1 MIKPYEPL
9 HHKYRPTSFDELVGQ
24 DAITSTLKQA
34 LRSDR
39 ISPAYIFSGPRG
51 TGKTS
56 SARIFA
62 KSLNC
67 LKSEKATTV
76 PCGECELCKGINSGN
91 ALDVIEIDAAS
102 NTGVENIRELIERS
116 RFAPAKAR
124 WKVYVIDECH
134 MLSTAAFNALLKTL
148 EEPPRQV
155 VFILATTDPQRVLP
169 TILSRCMRFDFK
181 RIGVHD
187 LKNHLISIAKK
198 EEIMIDEEAISLIA
212 KHSEGGL
219 RDAESLLDQVSLL
232 PPPITQSNIIQLI
245 GAVPEEELLQVAKS
259 LTNKDPKSILII
271 CNRLISK
278 GKEPIAILQG
288 IASILRDLVVVKVLN
303 ESINLCN
310 ISQENSESL
319 KEIAN
324 SIDLNEVLSI
334 QSKLKGSE
342 NFIRNSTQPK
352 LWLEIH
358 LLGMLADEISQE
370 DKRKIQ
376 SFNKTNVS
384 NDLNIETI
392 NNSPE
397 IIDSTTKKELTNG
410 ISTKDEFQEKTNLDE
425 TWRKVLAMLE
435 LPSTKMLLSQQA
447 KLINLNSSSAEIAIS
462 EKWINM
468 IQSRKNLI
476 EDAFYKAQG
485 SPTKVILIEEKG
497 NFLNNKK
504 DGVISK
510 KIEEKKEFKVNQKAN
525 KNDLTDGKQIKTINN
540 LDTNSI
546 DEIAKKFAEFFNGE
560 IVNLERRNNYTKIQ
574 CDQSFP
580 ILNSYEILTS

>member
-1 MIKPYEPL
+1 MINIYEPL
-9 HHKYRPTSFDELVGQ
+9 HHKYRPTNFDELIGQ
-24 DAITSTLKQA
+24 DPITATLKQA
-34 LRSDR
+34 LISSR
-39 ISPAYIFSGPRG
+39 IAPAYIFSGPRG

-102 NTGVENIRELIERS
+102 NTGVENIRDLIERS

-169 TILSRCMRFDFK
+169 TILSRCMRFDFR
-181 RIGVHD
+181 RIG
-187 LKNHLISIAKK
+187 LQNLESHLTSIAKK
-198 EEIMIDEEAISLIA
+198 EGIVINKDAISLIA
-212 KHSEGGL
+212 KHSQGGL

-232 PPPITQSNIIQLI
+232 PPPITQSNIMNLI
-245 GAVPEEELLQVAKS
+245 GAVPEEELIILAKS
-259 LTNKDPKSILII
+259 LINKDPNSILNI
-271 CNRLISK
+271 CNRLINK

-288 IASILRDLVVVKVLN
+288 IASVLRDLVVTKVTN
-303 ESINLCN
+303 KHTDLCE
-310 ISQENSESL
+310 ISQENRKALNDLGKSL
-319 KEIAN
+319 NLDEI
-324 SIDLNEVLSI
+324 LNL

-342 NFIRNSTQPK
+342 NYIRNSNQPK

-358 LLGMLADEISQE
+358 LLGMLYDQDYKQSSRAKESLVRKTISNKHDTSKTIVSSNKKEKIQEISIQE
-370 DKRKIQ
+370 ESKP
-376 SFNKTNVS
+376 F
-384 NDLNIETI
+384 E
-392 NNSPE
+392 E
-397 IIDSTTKKELTNG
+397 I
-410 ISTKDEFQEKTNLDE
+410 NLDE
-425 TWRKVLAMLE
+425 TWKKVIAMLE

-447 KLINLNSSSAEIAIS
+447 KLINLNSDSAEIGIS

-476 EDAFYKAQG
+476 EDAFYKARG
-485 SPTKVILIEEKG
+485 SSTKVLLIQQKDALSNNRNEKKT
-497 NFLNNKK
+497 LP
-504 DGVISK
+504 
-510 KIEEKKEFKVNQKAN
+510 KIEKKNQFKIDTEHDKNNFKKEKVDSKS
-525 KNDLTDGKQIKTINN
+525 N
-540 LDTNSI
+540 LEKNSI
-546 DEIAKKFAEFFNGE
+546 DQKAKQFADFFNGE
-560 IVNLERRNNYTKIQ
+560 IVNLE
-574 CDQSFP
+574 
-580 ILNSYEILTS
+580 

>member
-67 LKSEKATTV
+67 LKSEKATTL
-76 PCGECELCKGINSGN
+76 PCGQCELCTGINYGN

-102 NTGVENIRELIERS
+102 NTGVENIRDLIERS

-271 CNRLISK
+271 CNRLINK

-525 KNDLTDGKQIKTINN
+525 KNDLSDRKQIQTKNN

-546 DEIAKKFAEFFNGE
+546 DEKAKKFAEFFNGE
-560 IVNLERRNNYTKIQ
+560 IVNLE
-574 CDQSFP
+574 
-580 ILNSYEILTS
+580 

>member
-67 LKSEKATTV
+67 LKSEKATTL
-76 PCGECELCKGINSGN
+76 PCGQCELCKGINYGN

-102 NTGVENIRELIERS
+102 NTGVENIRDLIERS

-148 EEPPRQV
+148 EEPPKQV

-271 CNRLISK
+271 CNRLINK

-310 ISQENSESL
+310 ISQENSERL

-324 SIDLNEVLSI
+324 SIDLNEVLTI

-376 SFNKTNVS
+376 SFNKTNLS

-392 NNSPE
+392 NNSPG

-410 ISTKDEFQEKTNLDE
+410 ISNKDEFQEKTNLDE

-525 KNDLTDGKQIKTINN
+525 KNDLSDRKQIQTKNN

-546 DEIAKKFAEFFNGE
+546 DEKAKKFAEFFNGE
-560 IVNLERRNNYTKIQ
+560 IVNLE
-574 CDQSFP
+574 
-580 ILNSYEILTS
+580 

>member
-67 LKSEKATTV
+67 LKSEKATIV
-76 PCGECELCKGINSGN
+76 PCGKCELCTGINSGN

-102 NTGVENIRELIERS
+102 NTGVENIRDLIERS

-271 CNRLISK
+271 CNRLINK

-392 NNSPE
+392 NNSPG

-510 KIEEKKEFKVNQKAN
+510 KIEEKKEFKVNQEAN
-525 KNDLTDGKQIKTINN
+525 KNDLSDRKQIQTKNN

-546 DEIAKKFAEFFNGE
+546 DEKAKKFAEFFNGE
-560 IVNLERRNNYTKIQ
+560 IVNLE
-574 CDQSFP
+574 
-580 ILNSYEILTS
+580 

>member
-1 MIKPYEPL
+1 MIKTYEPL
-9 HHKYRPTSFDELVGQ
+9 HHKYRPTSFEELVGQ
-24 DAITSTLKQA
+24 DPITSTLKQA
-34 LRSDR
+34 LISDR
-39 ISPAYIFSGPRG
+39 IAPAYIFSGPRG

-67 LKSEKATTV
+67 LKCEKATTV
-76 PCGECELCKGINSGN
+76 PCGECELCQGITSGN

-169 TILSRCMRFDFK
+169 TILSRCMRFEFR
-181 RIGVHD
+181 RIALHD
-187 LKNHLISIAKK
+187 LERHLINIAKK
-198 EEIMIDEEAISLIA
+198 EGISINEEAISLIA
-212 KHSEGGL
+212 KHSQGGL

-232 PPPITQSNIIQLI
+232 PAPITQFNIINLI
-245 GAVPEEELLQVAKS
+245 GAVPEEELIILAKS
-259 LTNKDPKSILII
+259 LLGKDPNSILNI
-271 CNRLISK
+271 CNRLIK
-278 GKEPIAILQG
+278 NGKEPIAILQG
-288 IASILRDLVVVKVLN
+288 IASILRDLVITKVTDKPN
-303 ESINLCN
+303 NLYN

-319 KEIAN
+319 KDLATSINLDEI
-324 SIDLNEVLSI
+324 LKL

-342 NFIRNSTQPK
+342 NYIKNSNQPN

-358 LLGMLADEISQE
+358 LLGMLSNE
-370 DKRKIQ
+370 DSK
-376 SFNKTNVS
+376 
-384 NDLNIETI
+384 E
-392 NNSPE
+392 NNRIKKSSVE
-397 IIDSTTKKELTNG
+397 KKFSDNSDTKKADHSL
-410 ISTKDEFQEKTNLDE
+410 EKTDSKNN
-425 TWRKVLAMLE
+425 KVLIEKSDDQKEVEPSQILHLDDIWAKVIAMLE

-447 KLINLNSSSAEIAIS
+447 KLININSDSAEIAIS

-476 EDAFYKAQG
+476 EDAFYKARG
-485 SPTKVILIEEKG
+485 TSTKIIFIQQKDNSSNLKKDEKIPSQSEEK
-497 NFLNNKK
+497 NKL
-504 DGVISK
+504 
-510 KIEEKKEFKVNQKAN
+510 KINSEPN
-525 KNDLTDGKQIKTINN
+525 KNNLDEKSKIKINNN

-546 DEIAKKFAEFFNGE
+546 DQKAKQFADFFNGE
-560 IVNLERRNNYTKIQ
+560 IVNLE
-574 CDQSFP
+574 
-580 ILNSYEILTS
+580 

>member
-1 MIKPYEPL
+1 MINIYEPL
-9 HHKYRPTSFDELVGQ
+9 HHKYRPTSFDELIGQ
-24 DAITSTLKQA
+24 DPITATLKQA
-34 LRSDR
+34 LISTR
-39 ISPAYIFSGPRG
+39 IAPAYIFSGPRG

-76 PCGECELCKGINSGN
+76 PCGECELCKGINAGN

-169 TILSRCMRFDFK
+169 TILSRCMRFDFR
-181 RIGVHD
+181 RIG
-187 LKNHLISIAKK
+187 LQNLESHLTSIAKK
-198 EEIMIDEEAISLIA
+198 EGIVINKDAISLIA
-212 KHSEGGL
+212 KHSQGGL

-232 PPPITQSNIIQLI
+232 PPPITQSNIINLI
-245 GAVPEEELLQVAKS
+245 GAVPEEELITLAES
-259 LTNKDPKSILII
+259 LVNKDPNSILNI
-271 CNRLISK
+271 CNRLINK

-288 IASILRDLVVVKVLN
+288 IASVLRDLVITKVTN
-303 ESINLCN
+303 QHTDLCE
-310 ISQENSESL
+310 ISQENREALNDLGKSINLDQILSL
-319 KEIAN
+319 
-324 SIDLNEVLSI
+324 

-342 NFIRNSTQPK
+342 NYIRNSNQPK

-358 LLGMLADEISQE
+358 LLGMLSDQDYKQDSRAKESLVRKTISNKYDAKNNTSKTIVSSNKKE
-370 DKRKIQ
+370 KIQ
-376 SFNKTNVS
+376 EKSIQEESKPF
-384 NDLNIETI
+384 E
-392 NNSPE
+392 E
-397 IIDSTTKKELTNG
+397 I
-410 ISTKDEFQEKTNLDE
+410 NLDE
-425 TWRKVLAMLE
+425 TWKKVIAMLE

-447 KLINLNSSSAEIAIS
+447 KLINLNSDSAEIAIS

-476 EDAFYKAQG
+476 EDAFYKARG
-485 SPTKVILIEEKG
+485 SSTKVLLIQQKDALSNNRNEKKTLPKIEQKNQFQIDKEPDENNFKEEKV
-497 NFLNNKK
+497 
-504 DGVISK
+504 DSK
-510 KIEEKKEFKVNQKAN
+510 S
-525 KNDLTDGKQIKTINN
+525 N
-540 LDTNSI
+540 LETNSI
-546 DEIAKKFAEFFNGE
+546 DQKAKQFADFFNGE
-560 IVNLERRNNYTKIQ
+560 IVNLE
-574 CDQSFP
+574 
-580 ILNSYEILTS
+580 